1 MPWKLSQTPLGPG
14 EHRHRVR
21 LGQVLET
28 WTPDLNFHFPHR
40 QCAALRP
47 SMPTWRPL
55 SPLDPCC
62 LSVGFIFLSVLFSHS
77 RLQVSIYWI
86 ISVKENTK
94 YGTSFSSEFRKS
106 LSSNTYS
113 GKKKKDYIPSK
124 LLKHY
129 YVISTYS
136 YLHIFI
142 WMDTRNSVTL
152 PDFGKRIRMIERLSF
167 LYFFEL

>member
-28 WTPDLNFHFPHR
+28 WMPDLNFHFPHR

-62 LSVGFIFLSVLFSHS
+62 LSIGFIFLSVLFSHS

-94 YGTSFSSEFRKS
+94 YGTSFSIKFRKS
-106 LSSNTYS
+106 LSPNTHT
-113 GKKKKDYIPSK
+113 GKKKGLYSLWIVETLLCYQYIF
-124 LLKHY
+124 LFAHL
-129 YVISTYS
+129 
-136 YLHIFI
+136 YLNGY
-142 WMDTRNSVTL
+142 TE
-152 PDFGKRIRMIERLSF
+152 FGNIAWFWQENLDDWKVSF

>member
-28 WTPDLNFHFPHR
+28 WMPDLNFHFPHR

-47 SMPTWRPL
+47 SMPTWRLL
-55 SPLDPCC
+55 SPLDPRC

-94 YGTSFSSEFRKS
+94 YGTSFSIEFRKS
-106 LSSNTYS
+106 LSPNTQF
-113 GKKKKDYIPSK
+113 KKLGIKNRIIPREKTKNKIYKTEKKQTKPSC
-124 LLKHY
+124 
-129 YVISTYS
+129 
-136 YLHIFI
+136 
-142 WMDTRNSVTL
+142 
-152 PDFGKRIRMIERLSF
+152 
-167 LYFFEL
+167 FFERKDLNS